1 MYVELTKDSY
11 PFKAG
16 TQFKVTGGDDGFWS
30 RCPFYSGD
38 VIVKGKQKHISVDGD
53 ACKIIIPEEFESR
66 VIVEKE
72 KPSRKENWWEHIN
85 YP

>member
-1 MYVELTKDSY
+1 MYVELIRDSY

-30 RCPFYSGD
+30 RHAFYSGR
-38 VIVKGKQKHISVDGD
+38 VTVKGKERRISADRD
-53 ACKIIIPEEFESR
+53 ACKYLDPEKFESR

-72 KPSRKENWWEHIN
+72 KPSREESWWEYTN